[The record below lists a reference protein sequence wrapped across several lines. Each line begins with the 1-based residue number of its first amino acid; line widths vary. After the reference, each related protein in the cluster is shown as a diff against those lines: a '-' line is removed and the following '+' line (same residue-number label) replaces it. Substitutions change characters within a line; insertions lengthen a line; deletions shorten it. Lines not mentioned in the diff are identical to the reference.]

1 MANDVS
7 RADAGFGVDTNAV
20 TLITPAGETALPLM
34 SKRDVADGI
43 LDAVA
48 ALMGGEMT
56 YANVIVDLSAEAVDR
71 LFSYAVPEGMDVQP
85 GQLVAVP
92 FGPRTLEGFVVSLSD
107 TCDLPPEKVKPVLRV
122 VREEPVVLPDLM
134 ELAEWMHVRYLCNLV
149 DALRLMLPAQMRGG
163 RVRERTTR
171 WARLNLTDGELE
183 AFIAAN
189 PRPCC
194 RSRSAPVERLTAAL
208 EGGGGRFLLHGV
220 TGSGKTEVYIR
231 LIRRAL
237 ELGRTAI
244 VLVPEI
250 ALTPQM
256 VAWLHGR
263 FGGDAAVL
271 HSALSAG
278 ERFDEWRRIRSGEA
292 RVVIGARSAVFAP
305 VQNLGVIVVDEE
317 HETTYQ
323 SDHRPRYD
331 AREVAWK
338 RAGQHGAVLLLGS
351 ATPSITTYMR
361 AMPGVRPEN
370 RLELIELRQRVNG
383 RPLPEVEIVDMRGE
397 FERGNHSI
405 FSARLAA
412 ELRACL
418 DDGHQA
424 MLFINR
430 RGHSTFVSCRAC
442 GYVVKC
448 DQCDVSMTWHQ
459 AENALRCHYC
469 GKTLPP
475 PKKCPNCGSAYI
487 KYFGAG
493 TQKVQEEVRRLFP
506 DARVARMDVDTTRE
520 KDAHARILNRFR
532 SGEANVLVGTQMIA
546 KGLDF
551 PNVALV
557 GVVAADLSL
566 NLPDFRSVE
575 RTFQLITQVAG
586 RAGRADVPGRVVVQT
601 YDPDHYGIQLAAAQD
616 YRAFYTRES
625 AYRRAALYP
634 PFTVI
639 ARIIYSGR
647 DPEAAAKAAAKA
659 AEARWGVPGRDR
671 RGAGRDPA
679 GRHGGADQAAPGR
692 EPLPGAAEAVLQ
704 GGPGGRRRADAG
716 PGRRRPRGRAGG
728 AGDQSEQ
735 FDLGNRN
742 REQGWRAG
750 GLGIGS
756 REALTEEVAAIEY
769 VEAELWQFARSL
781 KWARTTYCASIPGR

>member
-1 MANDVS
+1 M
-7 RADAGFGVDTNAV
+7 
-20 TLITPAGETALPLM
+20 
-34 SKRDVADGI
+34 K
-43 LDAVA
+43 
-48 ALMGGEMT
+48 
-56 YANVIVDLSAEAVDR
+56 YAQVIVDLSAEALDR
-71 LFSYAVPEGMDVQP
+71 VFSYIVPEGMDVAP

-92 FGPRTLEGFVVSLSD
+92 FGPRTVEGFVVSLSD
-107 TCDLPPEKVKPVLRV
+107 ACDVPPEKLKPLIRP
-122 VREEPVVLPDLM
+122 VRAEPVVMPDLM
-134 ELAEWMHVRYLCNLV
+134 ALAEWMHVRYLCNLV
-149 DALRLMLPAQMRGG
+149 DALRLMLPPEMRGG
-163 RVRERTTR
+163 RIHEKTQRR
-171 WARLNLTDGELE
+171 ARLALSGEALE
-183 AFIAAN
+183 AFVEQNRRAPKQLEVIEVLRGGDVETAKLNGAALQGLVKKGAVEIYEGQTRRT
-189 PRPCC
+189 PRALADDRRTVDPTPMPEQ
-194 RSRSAPVERLTAAL
+194 AAAVERLTAAL
-208 EGGGGRFLLHGV
+208 ESGGGRFLLQGV

-256 VAWLHGR
+256 VAWLHSR

-292 RVVIGARSAVFAP
+292 RVVIGARSAIFAP
-305 VQNLGVIVVDEE
+305 LEHIGVIVVDEE

-323 SDHRPRYD
+323 SDRRPRYD

-338 RAGQHGAVLLLGS
+338 RAAQHGAVLVLGS
-351 ATPSITTYMR
+351 ATPSVSTYMR

-370 RLELIELRQRVNG
+370 RLELIELRQRVKG

-397 FERGNHSI
+397 FERGNRSI

-412 ELRACL
+412 ELRRCL
-418 DDGHQA
+418 DEGHQA

-442 GYVVKC
+442 GYVVRC
-448 DQCDVSMTWHQ
+448 DQCDVTMTWHQ

-475 PKKCPNCGSAYI
+475 PKQCPQCGSGYI

-520 KDAHARILNRFR
+520 KDAHARILGRFR
-532 SGEANVLVGTQMIA
+532 SGEVNVLVGTQMIA

-566 NLPDFRSVE
+566 NLPDYRSVE
-575 RTFQLITQVAG
+575 RTFQLVTQVAG
-586 RAGRADVPGRVVVQT
+586 RAGRAEVPGRVIVQT
-601 YDPDHYGIQLAAAQD
+601 YDPDHYGIRLAAAQD

-625 AYRRAALYP
+625 AYRRQAMYP

-639 ARIIYSGR
+639 ARIVYSGR
-647 DPEAAAKAAAKA
+647 DEGAVKAAALA
-659 AEARWGVPGRDR
+659 DEARL
-671 RGAGRDPA
+671 GAFLDET
-679 GRHGGADQAAPGR
+679 GA
-692 EPLPGAAEAVLQ
+692 
-704 GGPGGRRRADAG
+704 RADAIQLAATEA
-716 PGRRRPRGRAGG
+716 PIRQIRGDYRWQLLVKLYFKADMD
-728 AGDQSEQ
+728 A
-735 FDLGNRN
+735 
-742 REQGWRAG
+742 
-750 GLGIGS
+750 
-756 REALTEEVAAIEY
+756 
-769 VEAELWQFARSL
+769 VEARMQALADAAPEGVRGELEVNPNSMV
-781 KWARTTYCASIPGR
+781 

>member
-1 MANDVS
+1 M
-7 RADAGFGVDTNAV
+7 
-20 TLITPAGETALPLM
+20 
-34 SKRDVADGI
+34 
-43 LDAVA
+43 
-48 ALMGGEMT
+48 
-56 YANVIVDLSAEAVDR
+56 YAQVIVDLSAEALDR
-71 LFSYAVPEGMDVQP
+71 VFSYIVPEGMDLAP
-85 GQLVAVP
+85 GQLVTVP
-92 FGPRTLEGFVVSLSD
+92 FGPRTVEGFVVSLSD
-107 TCDLPPEKVKPVLRV
+107 ACDVPPGKLKQVIRPVRA
-122 VREEPVVLPDLM
+122 EPVVQPDLM
-134 ELAEWMHVRYLCNLV
+134 ALAEWIHVRYLCNLV
-149 DALRLMLPAQMRGG
+149 DALRLMLPPEMRGG
-163 RVRERTTR
+163 RIHEKTR
-171 WARLNLTDGELE
+171 RLARLALCGEALE
-183 AFIAAN
+183 DFIEKNRRAPKQLEVIEALRGGDVEASRLNAAALQGLVKKGAVEICEGETRRT
-189 PRPCC
+189 PAALADQRRTVDPEPMPEQ
-194 RSRSAPVERLTAAL
+194 AAAVERMTTAL
-208 EGGGGRFLLHGV
+208 ESGGGRFLLHGV

-256 VAWLHGR
+256 VSWLHSR

-292 RVVIGARSAVFAP
+292 RVVIGARSAIFAP
-305 VQNLGVIVVDEE
+305 LENIGVIVVDEE

-323 SDHRPRYD
+323 SDRRPRYD

-338 RAGQHGAVLLLGS
+338 RASQHGAVLVLGS
-351 ATPSITTYMR
+351 ATPSISTYMR

-370 RLELIELRQRVNG
+370 RLELVELRQRVKG

-397 FERGNHSI
+397 LERGNRSI
-405 FSARLAA
+405 FSARMAA
-412 ELRACL
+412 ELRRCL
-418 DDGHQA
+418 DEDHQA

-442 GYVVKC
+442 GYVVRC
-448 DQCDVSMTWHQ
+448 DQCDVTMTWHQ

-469 GKTLPP
+469 GRTLPP
-475 PKKCPNCGSAYI
+475 PRQCPQCGSGYI

-506 DARVARMDVDTTRE
+506 EARVLRMDVDTTRQ
-520 KDAHARILNRFR
+520 KDAHARILGRFR

-566 NLPDFRSVE
+566 NLPDYRSVE

-586 RAGRADVPGRVVVQT
+586 RAGRAEVSGRVIVQT
-601 YDPDHYGIQLAAAQD
+601 YDPDHYGIRLAAAQD

-625 AYRRAALYP
+625 AYRRQAMYP

-639 ARIIYSGR
+639 ARIVYSGR
-647 DPEAAAKAAAKA
+647 DAEAVKAAALA
-659 AEARWGVPGRDR
+659 DEARLGAFLDE
-671 RGAGRDPA
+671 RGA
-679 GRHGGADQAAPGR
+679 
-692 EPLPGAAEAVLQ
+692 
-704 GGPGGRRRADAG
+704 RADAIQLAATEA
-716 PGRRRPRGRAGG
+716 PIRQIRG
-728 AGDQSEQ
+728 
-735 FDLGNRN
+735 
-742 REQGWRAG
+742 
-750 GLGIGS
+750 
-756 REALTEEVAAIEY
+756 EY
-769 VEAELWQFARSL
+769 RWQLLLKLYFKADMDAVEARMQALADAAPEGVHAELEVNPNNLF
-781 KWARTTYCASIPGR
+781 

>member
-1 MANDVS
+1 M
-7 RADAGFGVDTNAV
+7 
-20 TLITPAGETALPLM
+20 
-34 SKRDVADGI
+34 K
-43 LDAVA
+43 
-48 ALMGGEMT
+48 
-56 YANVIVDLSAEAVDR
+56 YAQVIVDLSAEALDR
-71 LFSYAVPEGMDVQP
+71 VFSYVIPEGMDVAP

-92 FGPRTLEGFVVSLSD
+92 FGPRTREGFVVSLSD
-107 TCDLPPEKVKPVLRV
+107 TCDVPPEKLKPLLRT
-122 VREEPVVLPDLM
+122 VRQEPVVLPDLM
-134 ELAEWMHVRYLCNLV
+134 ALAEWMHVRYLCNLV
-149 DALRLMLPAQMRGG
+149 DALRLMLPAEMRGG
-163 RVRERTTR
+163 RIHEKTLRRAHLALSGR
-171 WARLNLTDGELE
+171 ELE
-183 AFIAAN
+183 EFIEKNRRAPKQLEAVEALRAGDLETAGLDAAIL
-189 PRPCC
+189 R
-194 RSRSAPVERLTAAL
+194 ALVKKGAVEILEAEERRTPLALADGTRTRDPEPMPEQRVAVEKLTAAL
-208 EGGGGRFLLHGV
+208 KNGGGRFLLHGV

-231 LIRRAL
+231 LIRQAL
-237 ELGRTAI
+237 EMGRTAI

-292 RVVIGARSAVFAP
+292 RVVIGARSAIFAP
-305 VQNLGVIVVDEE
+305 LRDIGVIVVDEE

-323 SDHRPRYD
+323 SDRRPRYD

-338 RAGQHGAVLLLGS
+338 RASQHGAVLVLGS
-351 ATPSITTYMR
+351 ATPSVSTYMR

-370 RLELIELRQRVNG
+370 RLELVELRQRVKG

-397 FERGNHSI
+397 FERGNRSI
-405 FSARLAA
+405 FSARLSAR
-412 ELRACL
+412 LRDCL
-418 DDGHQA
+418 DEGHQA

-442 GYVVKC
+442 GYVVRC
-448 DQCDVSMTWHQ
+448 DQCDVTMTYHQ

-475 PKKCPNCGSAYI
+475 PKQCPQCGSGYI

-506 DARVARMDVDTTRE
+506 DARVLRMDVDTTRE
-520 KDAHARILNRFR
+520 KDAHARILGRFR

-566 NLPDFRSVE
+566 NLPDYRSVE

-586 RAGRADVPGRVVVQT
+586 RAGRADVPGRVIVQT
-601 YDPDHYGIQLAAAQD
+601 YDPDHYGIRLAAAQD

-625 AYRRAALYP
+625 AYRRQAMYP

-639 ARIIYSGR
+639 ARIVYSGR
-647 DPEAAAKAAAKA
+647 DAERVKAAAQA
-659 AEARWGVPGRDR
+659 DEARLGAYLEETGARSDAIQLAATEAPIRQI
-671 RGAGRDPA
+671 RGEYRWQLLLKLYFK
-679 GRHGGADQAAPGR
+679 ADLDAVEARMQALADAAPEDVR
-692 EPLPGAAEAVLQ
+692 
-704 GGPGGRRRADAG
+704 
-716 PGRRRPRGRAGG
+716 
-728 AGDQSEQ
+728 
-735 FDLGNRN
+735 
-742 REQGWRAG
+742 
-750 GLGIGS
+750 
-756 REALTEEVAAIEY
+756 
-769 VEAELWQFARSL
+769 AELEINPNSL
-781 KWARTTYCASIPGR
+781 V

>member
-1 MANDVS
+1 MYAQV
-7 RADAGFGVDTNAV
+7 
-20 TLITPAGETALPLM
+20 
-34 SKRDVADGI
+34 I
-43 LDAVA
+43 L
-48 ALMGGEMT
+48 
-56 YANVIVDLSAEAVDR
+56 DLSAEALDR
-71 LFSYAVPEGMDVQP
+71 VFSYIVPEGMDVAP

-92 FGPRTLEGFVVSLSD
+92 FGPRTVEGFVVSLSEA
-107 TCDLPPEKVKPVLRV
+107 CDVPPGKLKQVICPMRA
-122 VREEPVVLPDLM
+122 EPVVQPDLM
-134 ELAEWMHVRYLCNLV
+134 ALAEWMHVRYLCNLV
-149 DALRLMLPAQMRGG
+149 DALRLMLPPEMRGG
-163 RVRERTTR
+163 RIHEKTR
-171 WARLNLTDGELE
+171 RLARLALSGEALDAFVDQNRRAPKQLEVIEALRGGDVETAKLNAAALQGLVKKGAVEVYEGETRRTPVALTDDRRTVDPEPMPE
-183 AFIAAN
+183 QAA
-189 PRPCC
+189 
-194 RSRSAPVERLTAAL
+194 AVERMTMAL
-208 EGGGGRFLLHGV
+208 ESGGGRFLLHGV

-231 LIRRAL
+231 IIRRAL

-256 VAWLHGR
+256 VAWLHSR

-292 RVVIGARSAVFAP
+292 RVVIGARSAIFAP
-305 VQNLGVIVVDEE
+305 LENIGVIVVDEE

-323 SDHRPRYD
+323 SDRRPRYD

-338 RAGQHGAVLLLGS
+338 RAAQHGAVLVLGS
-351 ATPSITTYMR
+351 ATPSISTYMR

-370 RLELIELRQRVNG
+370 RLELVELRQRVKG

-397 FERGNHSI
+397 FERGNRSI
-405 FSARLAA
+405 FSVRLSV
-412 ELRACL
+412 ELRRCL
-418 DDGHQA
+418 DEGHQA

-442 GYVVKC
+442 GYVVRC
-448 DQCDVSMTWHQ
+448 DQCDVTMTWHQ

-469 GKTLPP
+469 GRTLPP
-475 PKKCPNCGSAYI
+475 PKQCPQCGSGYI

-506 DARVARMDVDTTRE
+506 DARVLRMDVDTTRQ
-520 KDAHARILNRFR
+520 KDAHARILGRFR

-566 NLPDFRSVE
+566 NLPDYRSVE

-586 RAGRADVPGRVVVQT
+586 RAGRAEVPGRVIVQT
-601 YDPDHYGIQLAAAQD
+601 YDPDHYGIRLAAAQD

-625 AYRRAALYP
+625 AYRRQAMYP

-639 ARIIYSGR
+639 ARIVYSGR
-647 DPEAAAKAAAKA
+647 DADAVKAAALA
-659 AEARWGVPGRDR
+659 DEARL
-671 RGAGRDPA
+671 GAFLDEN
-679 GRHGGADQAAPGR
+679 GA
-692 EPLPGAAEAVLQ
+692 
-704 GGPGGRRRADAG
+704 RADAIQLAATEA
-716 PGRRRPRGRAGG
+716 PIRQIRG
-728 AGDQSEQ
+728 
-735 FDLGNRN
+735 
-742 REQGWRAG
+742 
-750 GLGIGS
+750 
-756 REALTEEVAAIEY
+756 EY
-769 VEAELWQFARSL
+769 RWQLLLKLYFKADMDAVEAKMQALADAAPVGVRSELEVNPNNLF
-781 KWARTTYCASIPGR
+781 

>member
-1 MANDVS
+1 M
-7 RADAGFGVDTNAV
+7 
-20 TLITPAGETALPLM
+20 
-34 SKRDVADGI
+34 
-43 LDAVA
+43 
-48 ALMGGEMT
+48 
-56 YANVIVDLSAEAVDR
+56 YAQVIVDLSAEALDR
-71 LFSYAVPEGMDVQP
+71 VFSYTVPEGMEIAP

-92 FGPRTLEGFVVSLSD
+92 FGSRTVEGFVVSLSEE
-107 TCDLPPEKVKPVLRV
+107 CDVPPEKLKPLIRP
-122 VREEPVVLPDLM
+122 VRAEPVVLPDLM
-134 ELAEWMHVRYLCNLV
+134 ALAEWMHVRYLCNLV
-149 DALRLMLPAQMRGG
+149 DALRLMLPPEMRSG
-163 RVRERTTR
+163 RIREKTR
-171 WARLNLTDGELE
+171 KRARLALRGEALE
-183 AFIAAN
+183 DFVDKNRRAPKQLEVIESLRSGDAEASKLNATALQGLVKKGAVEVYEGQTRRTPQALADDRRTVDPAPMPEQAA
-189 PRPCC
+189 
-194 RSRSAPVERLTAAL
+194 AIKRLTAAL
-208 EGGGGRFLLHGV
+208 ESGGGRFLLHGV
-220 TGSGKTEVYIR
+220 TGSGKTEVYIG

-256 VAWLHGR
+256 VAWLHSR

-292 RVVIGARSAVFAP
+292 RVVIGARSAIFAP
-305 VQNLGVIVVDEE
+305 LENIGVIVVDEE

-323 SDHRPRYD
+323 SDRRPRYD

-338 RAGQHGAVLLLGS
+338 RARQHGAVLVLGS
-351 ATPSITTYMR
+351 ATPSISTYMR

-370 RLELIELRQRVNG
+370 RLELVELRRRVKD
-383 RPLPEVEIVDMRGE
+383 RPMPQVEIVDMRGE
-397 FERGNHSI
+397 FERGNRSI

-412 ELRACL
+412 ELRGCL
-418 DDGHQA
+418 DEGHQA

-442 GYVVKC
+442 GYVVRC
-448 DQCDVSMTWHQ
+448 DQCDVTMTWHQ

-469 GKTLPP
+469 GRTLPP
-475 PKKCPNCGSAYI
+475 PKQCPQCGSGYI

-506 DARVARMDVDTTRE
+506 DARVVRMDVDTTRR
-520 KDAHARILNRFR
+520 KDAHARILGRFR

-566 NLPDFRSVE
+566 NLPDYRSAE

-586 RAGRADVPGRVVVQT
+586 RAGRAEVPGRVIVQT
-601 YDPDHYGIQLAAAQD
+601 YEPDHYGIRLAADQD

-625 AYRRAALYP
+625 AYRRQAMYP

-639 ARIIYSGR
+639 SRIVYSGR
-647 DPEAAAKAAAKA
+647 DPDAVKAAALADDARLAAFLEETGARADAIQLAA
-659 AEARWGVPGRDR
+659 AEAPIRQIRGEYRWQLLLKLYFK
-671 RGAGRDPA
+671 
-679 GRHGGADQAAPGR
+679 ADMVAVEARMQALADAAPEGVR
-692 EPLPGAAEAVLQ
+692 
-704 GGPGGRRRADAG
+704 
-716 PGRRRPRGRAGG
+716 
-728 AGDQSEQ
+728 
-735 FDLGNRN
+735 
-742 REQGWRAG
+742 
-750 GLGIGS
+750 
-756 REALTEEVAAIEY
+756 
-769 VEAELWQFARSL
+769 AELEVNPNNLF
-781 KWARTTYCASIPGR
+781 

>member
-1 MANDVS
+1 
-7 RADAGFGVDTNAV
+7 
-20 TLITPAGETALPLM
+20 
-34 SKRDVADGI
+34 
-43 LDAVA
+43 
-48 ALMGGEMT
+48 MT

-71 LFSYAVPEGMDVQP
+71 QFSYAVPEGMDVQP
-85 GQLVAVP
+85 GQLVQVP

-107 TCDLPPEKVKPVLRV
+107 SCDVPPEKVKAVRGV

-189 PRPCC
+189 PRAKKQIELLKALKDGDMETA
-194 RSRSAPVERLTAAL
+194 RIEAKSALKALVDRGAVTIRESEQRRTPHALSNDERTADPALLPEQKRAVETLTAAL
-208 EGGGGRFLLHGV
+208 SGGGRFLLHGV

-237 ELGRTAI
+237 EMGKSAI

-338 RAGQHGAVLLLGS
+338 RAQQHGAVLLLGS
-351 ATPSITTYMR
+351 ATPSISTYMR

-370 RLELIELRQRVNG
+370 RLTLIELRQRANG

-405 FSARLAA
+405 FSAKLAA

-418 DDGHQA
+418 DGGHQA

-430 RGHSTFVSCRAC
+430 RGHSTFVSCRKC

-475 PKKCPNCGSAYI
+475 PKTCPNCSSAYI

-520 KDAHARILNRFR
+520 KDAHERILNRFR
-532 SGEANVLVGTQMIA
+532 SGEANVLVGTQRIA

-601 YDPDHYGIQLAAAQD
+601 YDPQHYGIQLAAAQD
-616 YRAFYTRES
+616 YRAFYTKES

-647 DPEAAAKAAAKA
+647 DADAVQAAAQTAEKALGAYLDDTGARADTIRLGAMEAPIRMIRGETRWQVLLKLYFKA
-659 AEARWGVPGRDR
+659 DLEAVAGKMQALAD
-671 RGAGRDPA
+671 GAPA
-679 GRHGGADQAAPGR
+679 GIR
-692 EPLPGAAEAVLQ
+692 
-704 GGPGGRRRADAG
+704 
-716 PGRRRPRGRAGG
+716 
-728 AGDQSEQ
+728 
-735 FDLGNRN
+735 
-742 REQGWRAG
+742 
-750 GLGIGS
+750 
-756 REALTEEVAAIEY
+756 
-769 VEAELWQFARSL
+769 AELEVNPNNLF
-781 KWARTTYCASIPGR
+781 

>member
-1 MANDVS
+1 M
-7 RADAGFGVDTNAV
+7 
-20 TLITPAGETALPLM
+20 
-34 SKRDVADGI
+34 
-43 LDAVA
+43 
-48 ALMGGEMT
+48 
-56 YANVIVDLSAEAVDR
+56 YAQVIVDLSAEALDR
-71 LFSYAVPEGMDVQP
+71 VFSYTVPRGIEVAP
-85 GQLVAVP
+85 GQLVQVP
-92 FGPRTLEGFVVSLSD
+92 FGPRTREGFVVALSR
-107 TCDLPPEKVKPVLRV
+107 TCDVPPEKLKPLYMP
-122 VREEPVVLPDLM
+122 VRTEPVVMPDLM

-149 DALRLMLPAQMRGG
+149 DALRLMLPAEMRGG
-163 RVRERTTR
+163 RVHEKTQRR
-171 WARLNLTDGELE
+171 AHLRLTGDALE
-183 AFIAAN
+183 AFVDKNRRASKQLELIEALRSGDMETAKLDSAALRALVKKGAVEICEGEVRRT
-189 PRPCC
+189 PMALSDDTRTADPTPMPEQ
-194 RSRSAPVERLTAAL
+194 AAAVERLTTAL
-208 EGGGGRFLLHGV
+208 ETGGGRFLLHGV
-220 TGSGKTEVYIR
+220 TGSGKTEVYIQ

-278 ERFDEWRRIRSGEA
+278 ERFDEWRRIRDGEA
-292 RVVIGARSAVFAP
+292 RVVIGARSAIFAP
-305 VQNLGVIVVDEE
+305 LENIGVIVVDEE

-323 SDHRPRYD
+323 SDRRPRYD

-338 RAGQHGAVLLLGS
+338 RASQHGAVLVLGS
-351 ATPSITTYMR
+351 ATPSISTYMR

-370 RLELIELRQRVNG
+370 RLELVELRQRVKG

-397 FERGNHSI
+397 FERGNRSI
-405 FSARLAA
+405 FSARLSA
-412 ELRACL
+412 ELRRCL
-418 DDGHQA
+418 DEGHQA

-448 DQCDVSMTWHQ
+448 DQCDVTMTWHQ

-475 PKKCPNCGSAYI
+475 PETCPQCGSSYI

-493 TQKVQEEVRRLFP
+493 TQKVQEEVRRQFP
-506 DARVARMDVDTTRE
+506 DARVLRMDVDTTRE
-520 KDAHARILNRFR
+520 KNAHARILNRFR

-566 NLPDFRSVE
+566 NLPDYRSVE

-601 YDPDHYGIQLAAAQD
+601 YDPDHYGIRLAAAQD

-625 AYRRAALYP
+625 AYRRAAMYP

-639 ARIIYSGR
+639 ARIVYSGK
-647 DPEAAAKAAAKA
+647 DEAAVRAAALADEARLGAFLDEVDARRDAIQLAA
-659 AEARWGVPGRDR
+659 AEAPIRQIRGEYRWQLLLKLYFK
-671 RGAGRDPA
+671 
-679 GRHGGADQAAPGR
+679 ADLDAVEARMQALADAAPEGVR
-692 EPLPGAAEAVLQ
+692 
-704 GGPGGRRRADAG
+704 
-716 PGRRRPRGRAGG
+716 
-728 AGDQSEQ
+728 
-735 FDLGNRN
+735 
-742 REQGWRAG
+742 
-750 GLGIGS
+750 
-756 REALTEEVAAIEY
+756 
-769 VEAELWQFARSL
+769 AELEVNPNNLF
-781 KWARTTYCASIPGR
+781 

>member
-1 MANDVS
+1 
-7 RADAGFGVDTNAV
+7 
-20 TLITPAGETALPLM
+20 
-34 SKRDVADGI
+34 
-43 LDAVA
+43 
-48 ALMGGEMT
+48 MT
-56 YANVIVDLSAEAVDR
+56 YAQVIVDLSAEAVDR
-71 LFSYAVPEGMDVQP
+71 RFSYAVPVGMVVQP

-92 FGPRTLEGFVVSLSD
+92 FGPRTLEGFVVSLSGE
-107 TCDLPPEKVKPVLRV
+107 CDLPPEKVKPILRV
-122 VREEPVVLPDLM
+122 VRGEPVILPDLM
-134 ELAEWMHVRYLCNLV
+134 ELAEWMHTRYLCNLV
-149 DALRLMLPAQMRGG
+149 DALRLMLPAELRGG
-163 RVRERTTR
+163 RVRERTER
-171 WARLNLTDGELE
+171 FARLNLAEEEIAG
-183 AFIAAN
+183 FIAAN
-189 PRPCC
+189 PRAKKQVELIE
-194 RSRSAPVERLTAAL
+194 RLREGDVATAAIAEKSALKALVDKGAVALYDSERRRTPHALSDGASSADPTLLPEQARAVERLTAAL
-208 EGGGGRFLLHGV
+208 EKGGGRFLLHGV

-237 ELGRTAI
+237 ELGKTAI

-305 VQNLGVIVVDEE
+305 VKNLGVIVVDEE

-338 RAGQHGAVLLLGS
+338 RAARHGAVLLLGS

-361 AMPGVRPEN
+361 AMPGVRAEN
-370 RLELIELRQRVNG
+370 RLELIELRQRANG

-397 FERGNHSI
+397 FGRGNHSI
-405 FSARLAA
+405 FSARLSA
-412 ELRACL
+412 ELRRCL
-418 DDGHQA
+418 DEGHQA

-430 RGHSTFVSCRAC
+430 RGHSTFVSCRNC

-475 PKKCPNCGSAYI
+475 PEKCPSCGSKYI

-520 KDAHARILNRFR
+520 KDAHERILNRFR

-601 YDPDHYGIQLAAAQD
+601 YDPEHYGIRMAAEQD
-616 YRAFYTRES
+616 YRAFYSRES
-625 AYRRAALYP
+625 AHRRAALYP

-639 ARIIYSGR
+639 ARIICSAR
-647 DPEAAAKAAAKA
+647 DRAAAEAAAND
-659 AEARWGVPGRDR
+659 AEAKLRAFLAELGAEKDVIQLGAMEAPIKLL
-671 RGAGRDPA
+671 RGENRFQVLLKLYFK
-679 GRHGGADQAAPGR
+679 ADLEAVAARMQALADAAPEGVR
-692 EPLPGAAEAVLQ
+692 
-704 GGPGGRRRADAG
+704 
-716 PGRRRPRGRAGG
+716 
-728 AGDQSEQ
+728 
-735 FDLGNRN
+735 
-742 REQGWRAG
+742 
-750 GLGIGS
+750 
-756 REALTEEVAAIEY
+756 
-769 VEAELWQFARSL
+769 AELEINPNNLF
-781 KWARTTYCASIPGR
+781 

>member
-1 MANDVS
+1 
-7 RADAGFGVDTNAV
+7 
-20 TLITPAGETALPLM
+20 
-34 SKRDVADGI
+34 
-43 LDAVA
+43 
-48 ALMGGEMT
+48 MT

-71 LFSYAVPEGMDVQP
+71 QFSYSVPAGMDVQP

-107 TCDLPPEKVKPVLRV
+107 ACDLPPEKVKPVLRLA
-122 VREEPVVLPDLM
+122 RPEPVVLPDLM
-134 ELAEWMHVRYLCNLV
+134 ELSEWMHTRYLCNLV
-149 DALRLMLPAQMRGG
+149 DALRLMLPAELRGG
-163 RVRERTTR
+163 RVRERTSR
-171 WARLNLTDGELE
+171 YVRLNLTEAELDD
-183 AFIAAN
+183 FKAAN
-189 PRPCC
+189 PR
-194 RSRSAPVERLTAAL
+194 AKKQIELLERLRDGDIETARIEEKSALKALSDKGAVTFYDSEKRRTPHALKNELYSMDPILLPEQKRAVQTLTEAL
-208 EGGGGRFLLHGV
+208 EHGGGRFLLHGV

-271 HSALSAG
+271 HSALSPG

-370 RLELIELRQRVNG
+370 RLRLIELRQRVNG

-397 FERGNHSI
+397 FGRGNHSI

-412 ELRACL
+412 ELRKCL

-430 RGHSTFVSCRAC
+430 RGHSTFVSCRNC

-475 PKKCPNCGSAYI
+475 PEKCPSCGSRYI

-520 KDAHARILNRFR
+520 KDAHERILNRFR

-601 YDPDHYGIQLAAAQD
+601 YDPEHYGIRLACEQD
-616 YRAFYTRES
+616 YRAFYTKES
-625 AYRRAALYP
+625 AHRRAALYP

-639 ARIIYSGR
+639 ARIIFSGR
-647 DPEAAAKAAAKA
+647 D
-659 AEARWGVPGRDR
+659 R
-671 RGAGRDPA
+671 
-679 GRHGGADQAAPGR
+679 
-692 EPLPGAAEAVLQ
+692 
-704 GGPGGRRRADAG
+704 
-716 PGRRRPRGRAGG
+716 
-728 AGDQSEQ
+728 
-735 FDLGNRN
+735 
-742 REQGWRAG
+742 
-750 GLGIGS
+750 
-756 REALTEEVAAIEY
+756 ALTQASA
-769 VEAELWQFARSL
+769 VEAEGKLRAFL
-781 KWARTTYCASIPGR
+781 KETGAEGDVIQLGAMEAPIKLLRGENRFQVLLKLYFKADLEAVAAKMQALADAAPEGVRAELEINPNNLF

>member
-1 MANDVS
+1 M
-7 RADAGFGVDTNAV
+7 R
-20 TLITPAGETALPLM
+20 
-34 SKRDVADGI
+34 
-43 LDAVA
+43 
-48 ALMGGEMT
+48 
-56 YANVIVDLSAEAVDR
+56 YAQVIVDLSAEALDR
-71 LFSYAVPEGMDVQP
+71 VFSYIVPEGMDVVP

-107 TCDLPPEKVKPVLRV
+107 ACELPPEKLKPLIGP

-149 DALRLMLPAQMRGG
+149 DALRLMLPAEMRGG
-163 RVRERTTR
+163 RVREKTR
-171 WARLNLTDGELE
+171 RRAHLLLSGEALSDFIEKNRRAPKQLELIEALRGGDVETAQLDNAALRALVKKGAVEIREGELRRTPTALADDRRTADPE
-183 AFIAAN
+183 PMPEQAAAVG
-189 PRPCC
+189 RM
-194 RSRSAPVERLTAAL
+194 TAAL
-208 EGGGGRFLLHGV
+208 EAGGGRFLLHGV

-256 VAWLHGR
+256 VSWLHGR

-292 RVVIGARSAVFAP
+292 RVVIGARSAIFAP
-305 VQNLGVIVVDEE
+305 LENIGVIVVDEE
-317 HETTYQ
+317 HETSYQ
-323 SDHRPRYD
+323 SDRRPRYD

-338 RAGQHGAVLLLGS
+338 RAARHGAVLVLGS
-351 ATPSITTYMR
+351 ATPSVSTYMR

-370 RLELIELRQRVNG
+370 RLELVELRQRVKG

-397 FERGNHSI
+397 FERGNRSV
-405 FSARLAA
+405 FSGRLSA
-412 ELRACL
+412 ELRRCL
-418 DDGHQA
+418 DEGHQA

-442 GYVVKC
+442 GYVVRC
-448 DQCDVSMTWHQ
+448 DQCDVTMTYHQ

-475 PKKCPNCGSAYI
+475 PKQCPQCGSGYI

-506 DARVARMDVDTTRE
+506 DARVIRMDVDTTRE
-520 KDAHARILNRFR
+520 KDAHARILDRFR

-551 PNVALV
+551 PNVTLV
-557 GVVAADLSL
+557 GVVAADMSL
-566 NLPDFRSVE
+566 NLPDFRSAE

-586 RAGRADVPGRVVVQT
+586 RAGRARDAGRVVVQT
-601 YDPDHYGIQLAAAQD
+601 YDPDHYAIRLAAAQD

-639 ARIIYSGR
+639 ARIVYSAR
-647 DPEAAAKAAAKA
+647 DARLAQSAAEDAEARLGAWLDETGARRDAVQLRA
-659 AEARWGVPGRDR
+659 AEAPIKLLRGEARWQVFMKMYFKADLD
-671 RGAGRDPA
+671 GAA
-679 GRHGGADQAAPGR
+679 ALMQSLADAAPEGVR
-692 EPLPGAAEAVLQ
+692 
-704 GGPGGRRRADAG
+704 
-716 PGRRRPRGRAGG
+716 
-728 AGDQSEQ
+728 
-735 FDLGNRN
+735 
-742 REQGWRAG
+742 
-750 GLGIGS
+750 
-756 REALTEEVAAIEY
+756 
-769 VEAELWQFARSL
+769 AELEINPNNLF
-781 KWARTTYCASIPGR
+781 

>member
-1 MANDVS
+1 
-7 RADAGFGVDTNAV
+7 
-20 TLITPAGETALPLM
+20 
-34 SKRDVADGI
+34 
-43 LDAVA
+43 
-48 ALMGGEMT
+48 MT

-71 LFSYAVPEGMDVQP
+71 QFSYAVPEGMDVQP
-85 GQLVAVP
+85 GQLVQVP

-107 TCDLPPEKVKPVLRV
+107 SCNVPPEKVKPVCGV

-189 PRPCC
+189 PRAKKQIELLKALKDGDMETAGIEAK
-194 RSRSAPVERLTAAL
+194 SALKALVDKGAVTIRESEQRRTPHALSNDERTADPALLPEQKRAVETLTAAL
-208 EGGGGRFLLHGV
+208 SGGGRFLLHGV

-237 ELGRTAI
+237 EMGKSAI

-338 RAGQHGAVLLLGS
+338 LAAQHGAVLLLGS
-351 ATPSITTYMR
+351 ATPSISTYMR

-370 RLELIELRQRVNG
+370 RLALIELRQRANG

-405 FSARLAA
+405 FSAKLAT

-418 DDGHQA
+418 DGGHQA

-430 RGHSTFVSCRAC
+430 RGHSTFVSCRKC

-475 PKKCPNCGSAYI
+475 PKACPRCSSAYI

-520 KDAHARILNRFR
+520 KDAHERILNRFR

-647 DPEAAAKAAAKA
+647 DADAVQAAAKA
-659 AEARWGVPGRDR
+659 AEKALGEYLDDTGARADTIHLGAMEAPIKMI
-671 RGAGRDPA
+671 RGETRWQVLLKLYFKADLEAVAGKMQALADEAPA
-679 GRHGGADQAAPGR
+679 GTR
-692 EPLPGAAEAVLQ
+692 
-704 GGPGGRRRADAG
+704 
-716 PGRRRPRGRAGG
+716 
-728 AGDQSEQ
+728 
-735 FDLGNRN
+735 
-742 REQGWRAG
+742 
-750 GLGIGS
+750 
-756 REALTEEVAAIEY
+756 
-769 VEAELWQFARSL
+769 AELEVNPNNLF
-781 KWARTTYCASIPGR
+781 